1 MSILGLLYRNFLLLR
16 FQMNSSTSVHPFV
29 KWGQNETHVYLSVQL
44 SDVENVKVNIEDET
58 LTFSAI
64 GNGSHGRGPYEFK
77 LDYFL
82 PVIAQQSRYA
92 ITGRAVV
99 IRLRKEIR
107 ETWSR
112 LTVQSERLPWARLD
126 FDLYQFDVSDL
137 EQSDAEDVSLGV
149 KVIHPTKEE
158 RERHNA
164 EMKALEDEEEWEA
177 FLKILKNPL
186 TIYLLLFNMFQ
197 FAGFLCVCGM
207 LVSFLPTRRD
217 TVKDDWYEMVIDRL
231 VLVQLIAFLEP
242 LHVLLRWV
250 RGGFLASLFQV
261 LGRALVL
268 FLIILPHESLHSET
282 TVFWLFFVYP
292 FYILSLLGF
301 KSGLLTYLRYTVWI
315 PLYPIGFI
323 CEGKL
328 IVRALPLLVKSGRFT
343 YPMPNLLNMSFDLP
357 SFLHVYLLCMLPA
370 FYHLMRY
377 MY

>member
-1 MSILGLLYRNFLLLR
+1 MSILGLFYRSFCLFR
-16 FQMNSSTSVHPFV
+16 FQMSSSTPVHPFV

-82 PVIAQQSRYA
+82 PVIAQQSRYT

-99 IRLRKEIR
+99 IRLRKELR

-112 LTVQSERLPWARLD
+112 LTIQSERLPWARLD

-137 EQSDAEDVSLGV
+137 EQSDTENVNLGV

-177 FLKILKNPL
+177 FIKILKNPL
-186 TIYLLLFNMFQ
+186 TIYLLLFNMLQ

-207 LVSFLPTRRD
+207 LVRFLLTGGD
-217 TVKDDWYEMVIDRL
+217 TAKNDWYGMVIDRL

-250 RGGFLASLFQV
+250 RGGLLASLFQV

-282 TVFWLFFVYP
+282 TVFWLFFVWSAVELVRYP

-301 KSGLLTYLRYTVWI
+301 RNGLLTYLRYTVWI

-323 CEGKL
+323 CEGKQGA
-328 IVRALPLLVKSGRFT
+328 VD
-343 YPMPNLLNMSFDLP
+343 LNR
-357 SFLHVYLLCMLPA
+357 VI
-370 FYHLMRY
+370 
-377 MY
+377 